1 MIYQG
6 APSPHLPG
14 IARVMAEKLI
24 AKKRCLYFNSPAMVA
39 GIRSFLSAA
48 GINVAAEVAKGSL
61 ILSSD
66 QTHLIERRFDSKAML
81 TLLADAVD
89 QARKDLYAGLW
100 AAGDMTWEFG
110 PEKNFD
116 SLYEYEVGLEELF
129 LNKPTLEGICMYH
142 IDTLPPSALETALHT
157 HRAVYINDTLS
168 RVSQYYGQR
177 EGSGALRPVPVVE
190 SQRMLAQAKT

>member
-1 MIYQG
+1 MIYAG

-24 AKKRCLYFNSPAMVA
+24 AKKRCLYFNSPSMVA

-48 GINVAAEVAKGSL
+48 GINVAAEVEKGSL

-66 QTHLIERRFDSKAML
+66 QTHLIEGRFDSRTML
-81 TLLADAVD
+81 ALLADAVD
-89 QARKDLYAGLW
+89 QAHKGFYAGLW

-110 PEKNFD
+110 PEKNFA

-129 LNKPTLEGICMYH
+129 LKKPTLEGICMYH
-142 IDTLPPSALETALHT
+142 VDTLPPPAPEIALQT
-157 HRAVYINDTLS
+157 HRAVYINETLS
-168 RVSQYYGQR
+168 RMNPFFAQR
-177 EGSGALRPVPVVE
+177 EMPEELRAFPLPE
-190 SQRMLAQAKT
+190 LQQMMAKAAT